1 MGAAS
6 SVHRGGRK
14 KKQNVMETRE
24 LKTSATNKVGG
35 TDHCIR
41 ADNKAAIVVHG
52 CTEEY
57 QTLADELPEIIMK
70 KIGPNMIAHPMILDD
85 NNTDN
90 KILLDMVTVR

>member
-1 MGAAS
+1 
-6 SVHRGGRK
+6 
-14 KKQNVMETRE
+14 MEAE
-24 LKTSATNKVGG
+24 HGKATNKAGG

-70 KIGPNMIAHPMILDD
+70 KIGPNMIAHPMILVS
-85 NNTDN
+85 NL
-90 KILLDMVTVR
+90 KMHQ